1 MNGLG
6 RVRLGLAATLAAA
19 LVGAGALLL
28 VSQAAA
34 VSGTLTVGSA
44 TLAPGG
50 QATVDIRANV
60 PTPGLGAWTLDLTYD
75 PAKVSIVSCAPAP
88 SHSECNTHYGAN
100 TIRLVGATGPG
111 LMGDVSL
118 ATVTFHSLAAS
129 GSACSAAI
137 PLTVTATLFDDATT
151 GGPQPVTVTVTNGAL
166 LCPAAPTAVAPTAT
180 PLPRLV
186 VTGAGSG
193 AAGSSSGWLIA
204 LAGVGVAVLAG
215 YGAVRLRTKQT

>member
-6 RVRLGLAATLAAA
+6 KVRLGLAATLAAV

-28 VSQAAA
+28 VSQASA
-34 VSGTLTVGSA
+34 VSGTLTVGSV

-60 PTPGLGAWTLDLTYD
+60 PTPGLGAWTLDLSYD

-111 LMGDVSL
+111 LIGDVSL
-118 ATVTFHSLAAS
+118 ATITFHSLAAS
-129 GSACSAAI
+129 GSACSVMPI
-137 PLTVTATLFDDATT
+137 GISPTLFVDATT
-151 GGPQPVTVTVTNGAL
+151 GGPQPITVTATNGSL
-166 LCPAAPTAVAPTAT
+166 QCPAAPTAAPTAT
-180 PLPRLV
+180 PLPQLV
-186 VTGAGSG
+186 VSGAGSG
-193 AAGSSSGWLIA
+193 ADGSSSGWLIA
-204 LAGVGVAVLAG
+204 LAGVGVAGLAG
-215 YGAVRLRTKQT
+215 YGAVRLRTKQR